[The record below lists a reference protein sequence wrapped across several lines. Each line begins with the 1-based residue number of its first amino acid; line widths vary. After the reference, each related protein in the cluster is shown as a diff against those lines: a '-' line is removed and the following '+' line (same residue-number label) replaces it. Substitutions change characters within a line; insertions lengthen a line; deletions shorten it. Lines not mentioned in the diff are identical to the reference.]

1 MKRLGVLPV
10 GLTAGLLVAAGA
22 YAQFP
27 VRTASAVNPQVAKPL
42 LSFAVMTD
50 LEKHLDERIST
61 AGGAEPLV
69 LLGPA
74 RALYLAGYGAVVTQ
88 EVSLAIT
95 PTITPFRPQI
105 TTQDVVR
112 VHQQKVARVPLLRQ
126 LIRQMWASTAET
138 LNTVPDSEQIVIAIR
153 LLYKSWEDTNG
164 LPGQILLR
172 GTRGAGVDGVQMEE
186 Q

>member
-1 MKRLGVLPV
+1 MRLPGWLPV
-10 GLTAGLLVAAGA
+10 GLVIAAGA

-27 VRTASAVNPQVAKPL
+27 IRPASVVNPTSAKPL
-42 LSFAVMTD
+42 LTFAVMTD

-88 EVSLAIT
+88 EVSLAVT
-95 PTITPFRPQI
+95 PTINPFQPKI
-105 TTQDVVR
+105 MPQDVAR
-112 VHQQKVARVPLLRQ
+112 VHQKKTERVPLLKQ
-126 LIRQMWASTAET
+126 LLPQMWASTAET
-138 LNTVPDSEQIVIAIR
+138 LNMVPDNEQIVLAVR
-153 LLYKSWEDTNG
+153 LLYKSWEDTKG
-164 LPGQILLR
+164 LPGQIVLR
-172 GTRGAGVDGVQMEE
+172 GARGAGLSGVQTEE